1 MVDESTD
8 PELRFPEVERHT
20 NDRQRRANVEE
31 KKDGHRAYTAERK
44 AKLIRLTADLRNS
57 DTLLTEFVGK
67 PEQTATK
74 YGLTLTDEEVST
86 LAAIAGDGE
95 LTDEGLAAVAGGVP
109 KAFFDNNCGCSA

>member
-1 MVDESTD
+1 
-8 PELRFPEVERHT
+8 
-20 NDRQRRANVEE
+20 VEE

-67 PEQTATK
+67 PEQT
-74 YGLTLTDEEVST
+74 DEEVST